1 MFLWE
6 KRETLY
12 IAIYNQKLSPTLGKG
27 VPWDVS
33 VKRRTVAESEQ
44 VLDFAFGVKYFT
56 PYRVKADDAL
66 RAVVGEEFCKYPSSF
81 PEKNE

>member
-1 MFLWE
+1 M
-6 KRETLY
+6 
-12 IAIYNQKLSPTLGKG
+12 
-27 VPWDVS
+27 S